1 MNDADDTPAEADE
14 HRLVGSRLREAR
26 EVLGLTQGDVA
37 DALSIPRTSVN
48 AMEAGKR
55 KVTGLEL
62 RRLARLY
69 RRDVGWLLGEDDDS
83 VGAESDAAL
92 FRATAHLTNEDRE
105 QVLRFAQFLA
115 SGGPRRSTNPARPA
129 PQVPDGAKR
138 GRPRR
143 DR

>member
-1 MNDADDTPAEADE
+1 MTDAHDTPAEADE

-37 DALSIPRTSVN
+37 EALSIPRTSVI
-48 AMEAGKR
+48 AMEAGRR
-55 KVTGLEL
+55 KVSGLEL

-69 RRDVGWLLGEDDDS
+69 RRDVGWLLGDDDS

-92 FRATAHLTNEDRE
+92 FRATAHLTDEDRE

-115 SGGPRRSTNPARPA
+115 SGGPRRSTNPPRPA
-129 PQVPDGAKR
+129 PEVPDEAKR

>member
-1 MNDADDTPAEADE
+1 MTDPDDTPAEADE

-26 EVLGLTQGDVA
+26 EVLGLTQGEVA
-37 DALSIPRTSVN
+37 EALSIPRTSVI

-69 RRDVGWLLGEDDDS
+69 RREVGWLLGDDNS
-83 VGAESDAAL
+83 VGAESEVAL
-92 FRATAHLTNEDRE
+92 FRATAHLTDEDRQ
-105 QVLRFAQFLA
+105 QVLRFAEFLA
-115 SGGPRRSTNPARPA
+115 SGGPRRSTRPPRPA
-129 PQVPDGAKR
+129 PEVPDGAKR
-138 GRPRR
+138 GRPRQ